1 MKKILCLLLCLLLFL
16 PVLSLAESNLDD
28 FLVEDDEDE
37 YTDPVIV
44 GEVYPEK
51 TREDFNMNSPA
62 LYKGKISGRYDNATA
77 GAVTAIA
84 RGVAMA
90 LAQHAPRLDQHP

>member
-44 GEVYPEK
+44 ARMS
-51 TREDFNMNSPA
+51 TRILLS
-62 LYKGKISGRYDNATA
+62 
-77 GAVTAIA
+77 
-84 RGVAMA
+84 
-90 LAQHAPRLDQHP
+90 